1 MANLVLVVDD
11 EEAIRESLKGVLE
24 DEGYRVV
31 EAATGEEALEFFT
44 KHAVDLVLLD
54 IWLPG
59 MDGVAVLQAM
69 KEKDPLVPIIMISGH
84 GTIET
89 AVKTIKMGA
98 YDFVEK
104 PLNLD
109 ELIIKTDRAL
119 REYHLRLENLRLR
132 EKLEEERTLIGESPA
147 MKALKDQIKLVAP
160 TDGWVLITGESGTG
174 KELVARE
181 IHALSI
187 RKDYPFVEVS
197 CAAIPEDMIEKELFG
212 WEEGEDSPP
221 HRGKFEMAHRGTL
234 FLDEVGD
241 MSLKVQAKVLR
252 VIQELSLQ
260 RIGGQ
265 ETIPVDIRIIASTNK
280 NLEEEIEKGNFRE
293 DLYFRLNVIP
303 IRVPPLRERRE
314 DIPLL
319 VDHFLQHFTK
329 KYGLKPKT
337 ISPEA
342 MSLLMGYHWPGNV
355 RELRNMVER
364 LVIMVP
370 KEEIEMEDLPHPIT
384 DDQSHPP
391 STLREA
397 REAFE
402 KEYILRHLEQFG
414 WNISRTAEYLGIERS
429 HLYKKLK
436 AYGIEPEKRRK
447 ENGV

>member
-1 MANLVLVVDD
+1 MGNLVLIVDD
-11 EEAIRESLKGVLE
+11 EKSIRESLRGILE
-24 DEGYRVV
+24 DEGYRVA
-31 EAATGEEALEFFT
+31 EAASGKEALEIFS
-44 KHAVDLVLLD
+44 KDAVDLVLLD
-54 IWLPG
+54 IWLPE
-59 MDGVAVLQAM
+59 MDGVDVLKEM
-69 KEKDPLVPIIMISGH
+69 KEKNPLVPIIMISGH

-89 AVKTIKMGA
+89 AVKTIKLGA

-109 ELIIKTDRAL
+109 ELIIKTERAL

-132 EKLEEERTLIGESPA
+132 EKLEEERILIGESPP
-147 MKALKDQIKLVAP
+147 MKALRDQIKLVAP

-212 WEEGEDSPP
+212 WEGNTESPP
-221 HRGKFEMAHRGTL
+221 HRGKFELAHRGTL

-260 RIGGQ
+260 RIGGR

-280 NLEEEIEKGNFRE
+280 NLEEEIEKGLFRE

-303 IRVPPLRERRE
+303 IHVPPLRERRE

-319 VDHFLQHFTK
+319 VDHFLKHFSK
-329 KYGLKPKT
+329 KYGMKPKT

-342 MSLLMGYHWPGNV
+342 LSLLMGYHWPGNV

-370 KEEIEMEDLPHPIT
+370 KEEIGVRDLPHPISET
-384 DDQSHPP
+384 QVQPP

>member
-11 EEAIRESLKGVLE
+11 EETIRESLRGVLE
-24 DEGYRVV
+24 DEGHQVA
-31 EAATGEEALEFFT
+31 EAATGEEALEFFS

-69 KEKDPLVPIIMISGH
+69 KEKNPLVPIIMISGH

-89 AVKTIKMGA
+89 AVKTIKLGA

-104 PLNLD
+104 PLNLE

-119 REYHLRLENLRLR
+119 REYLLRLENLRLR
-132 EKLEEERTLIGESPA
+132 EKLEEERTLIGESPS

-181 IHALSI
+181 IHAQSI
-187 RKDYPFVEVS
+187 RREYPFVEVS

-212 WEEGEDSPP
+212 WEEGEHTPP
-221 HRGKFEMAHRGTL
+221 NRGKFEMAHRGTL

-260 RIGGQ
+260 RIGGK
-265 ETIPVDIRIIASTNK
+265 EAIPVDIRIIASTNK

-293 DLYFRLNVIP
+293 DLFFRLNVIP

-319 VDHFLQHFTK
+319 VAHFLQYFTR

-370 KEEIEMEDLPHPIT
+370 KEEIEVEDLPHPIT
-384 DDQSHPP
+384 EDQVQPP

-397 REAFE
+397 RESFE

-436 AYGIEPEKRRK
+436 AYGIEPEKRRR